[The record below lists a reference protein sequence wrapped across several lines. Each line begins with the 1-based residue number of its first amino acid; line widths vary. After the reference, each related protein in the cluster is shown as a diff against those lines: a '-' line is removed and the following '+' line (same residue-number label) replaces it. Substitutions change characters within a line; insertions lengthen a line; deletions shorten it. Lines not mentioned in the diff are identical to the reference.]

1 MCAAN
6 KIQHDLTSLFEASN
20 EEAVDEELLAIKEE
34 HEKEDENLLKLEDG
48 SFVQEIEMRDYFVMD
63 NVQNTTEVD
72 IKPTI
77 SAPKR
82 KTTIQNA
89 TKKQKDDKDA
99 GLLFCF
105 VDGAKIY
112 ECDLCGKMD
121 FTSRSRLKSHRATH
135 SKERNFVCPTCNAA
149 FKTSNCLKNH
159 MRLHSN
165 IFFFC
170 DLCPSKFKG
179 KHELRCHVDAI
190 HLMRKDY
197 KCHLCGKA
205 FSRDKTL
212 RQHIIY
218 HNNQRNVTCEICGF
232 KTINRPKL
240 QRHMKSHTGERN
252 YSCTICFKKFL
263 YSYNVSSHIRHVH
276 NNEKRPATDETKL
289 TCHLCGKVRTFRL
302 TF

>member
-1 MCAAN
+1 MT
-6 KIQHDLTSLFEASN
+6 ILFDSSN
-20 EEAVDEELLAIKEE
+20 EETVEEELLVIKEE
-34 HEKEDENLLKLEDG
+34 REDGNLVKLEDG
-48 SFVQEIEMRDYFVMD
+48 SYVEEIEMGRDFIAIE
-63 NVQNTTEVD
+63 NVTQIDV
-72 IKPTI
+72 KPTI
-77 SAPKR
+77 PEAPKKR
-82 KTTIQNA
+82 VTIQNA

-99 GLLFCF
+99 GLLFYF
-105 VDGAKIY
+105 VDGVKIY

-121 FTSRSRLKSHRATH
+121 FTTRSRLKSHRATH
-135 SKERNFVCPTCNAA
+135 SKERNFICPSCNAA

-165 IFFFC
+165 IFFYC

-190 HLMRKDY
+190 HLMKKDY

-218 HNNQRNVTCEICGF
+218 HNNQRNVACEICGF

-252 YSCTICFKKFL
+252 YSCPICMKKFL
-263 YSYNVSSHIRHVH
+263 YSYNVTSHIRHVH
-276 NNEKRPATDETKL
+276 NNEKRPTTDESKL
-289 TCHLCGKVRTFRL
+289 TCHICGKVIEFQFFDFFIVKFL
-302 TF
+302 ISFMY